1 MRMIR
6 KHHGI
11 HVHEGK
17 ATLTDKSLT
26 QQLITIRE
34 MPVKNSS
41 GSEERWQVGLGV
53 KVLVRR

>member
-1 MRMIR
+1 M
-6 KHHGI
+6 
-11 HVHEGK
+11 HEGK